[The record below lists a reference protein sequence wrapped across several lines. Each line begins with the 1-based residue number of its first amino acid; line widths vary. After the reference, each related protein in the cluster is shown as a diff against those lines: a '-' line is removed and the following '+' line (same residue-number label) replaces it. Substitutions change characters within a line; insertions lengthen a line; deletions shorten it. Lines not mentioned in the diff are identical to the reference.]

1 MCSLPRI
8 RPRHDLPVTAGAYG
22 TVFGGG
28 TTDGMLAMYSAAGTL
43 SYLSYF
49 GIDGYTDINGV
60 AQTVT
65 VGVSGLAVDL
75 LGHAYVAG
83 FTSQPGTGFPVT
95 NGFQTTY
102 GGGAFDGFLISLK
115 PKGLGSEDLIY
126 STFLGGT
133 DSDQA
138 FAVAVDEAI
147 PANAYVVGTTTSSD
161 ALTAPAVTGFQSA
174 LHGTANAF
182 LATVGQSQAGV
193 ASLSYATYLGGSASD
208 SALGVVSLGTDAV
221 YVAGHAGSFDFP
233 TLNTLQSF
241 SGTGDAFLAK
251 LDTTAAG
258 AASLLYA
265 TLLGGGSDSQGN
277 GVAALPTGEIIVA
290 GSTTSN
296 DFPVAGNPQNGV
308 QPICASCQA
317 GPAKPDAFVVA
328 FAESAATGPIVS
340 FNAPQLDFGNQLF
353 GSPNPPQIGILTNA
367 GTAALTISGIAITG
381 ADASDFSQSN
391 DCPLGPATLVPQASC
406 QLTVNFAPSI
416 PSAETAAVTFTD
428 DAVGSPQSINLTGA
442 GQEPLAT
449 LSAASINFGNQ
460 PAGTVSNS
468 QTLSVTNGGNLAL
481 NISVVN
487 MTGPDVAQFRFTGS
501 NTCTNPPI
509 VQAGASCILNVA
521 FAPQTMGPFSATIAF
536 TDNSG
541 NVSAAS
547 QLVALTGTGTAA
559 APTANIA
566 PAALNFGSESVGA
579 SSGTQSTEL
588 NNTGS
593 LPLQVSSIAIN
604 GTNSSDFKIASGTT
618 CPTGGGTVGVPGSC
632 NVNVLFAPTSTG
644 SKSATLS
651 FSDNASGSPQSVS
664 LSGTGISSPS
674 LTVAPTNVGFQAQ
687 TLKMPSAAS
696 TVTLSN
702 PGTTP
707 VQISAVAIIGPN
719 SGDFV
724 ETNNCPGTLN
734 PSVSCQASVVF
745 QPLAGGARTASL
757 SFADSAAGSPQT
769 VTLSGTGLVPAVT
782 LSPGSLNFA
791 LQLAATSS
799 APATSTLLNAGNGG
813 LVISSLGL
821 SGANATEFSA
831 TQNCG
836 AMLAPGASCNVSVVF
851 QPQAGQAGAA
861 AATLSINDNALDS
874 PETIALSGSADDFSL
889 TASTSGNVTAAVSAG
904 ATANYGLQINSLNGF
919 AGSVAMSCSGAP
931 AQASCSVSPSP
942 VAVSG
947 TGAAPF
953 SVSVSTQQAVAALP
967 GAPVVT
973 KCNHWPPRVAFG
985 ESISLEIAVF
995 VLAVLCAAAFRRRR
1009 AWARLAVASLYIFV
1023 LLAAVAL
1030 TSCGSVSSG
1039 TQTTFQPGTPPGTYT
1054 LTVTGAF
1061 TPGGATQAVSRS
1073 VQLTLA
1079 VQ

>member
-1 MCSLPRI
+1 MFFLDFSLYR
-8 RPRHDLPVTAGAYG
+8 
-22 TVFGGG
+22 
-28 TTDGMLAMYSAAGTL
+28 
-43 SYLSYF
+43 
-49 GIDGYTDINGV
+49 
-60 AQTVT
+60 
-65 VGVSGLAVDL
+65 
-75 LGHAYVAG
+75 
-83 FTSQPGTGFPVT
+83 
-95 NGFQTTY
+95 
-102 GGGAFDGFLISLK
+102 
-115 PKGLGSEDLIY
+115 
-126 STFLGGT
+126 
-133 DSDQA
+133 
-138 FAVAVDEAI
+138 
-147 PANAYVVGTTTSSD
+147 
-161 ALTAPAVTGFQSA
+161 
-174 LHGTANAF
+174 
-182 LATVGQSQAGV
+182 
-193 ASLSYATYLGGSASD
+193 TYLGGSAND

-296 DFPVAGNPQNGV
+296 DFPLAGNSQTGV

-317 GPAKPDAFVVA
+317 SPAEPDAFVVA
-328 FAESAATGPIVS
+328 FAESAATGPIAS
-340 FNAPQLDFGNQLF
+340 FNAPQLDFGNQLV

-367 GTAALTISGIAITG
+367 GTAALTVSGIAITG
-381 ADASDFSQSN
+381 ANASDFSQSN
-391 DCPLGPATLVPQASC
+391 DCPLSPATLAPQATC
-406 QLTVNFAPSI
+406 QITVNFAPSI
-416 PSAETAAVTFTD
+416 PGAESAAISFTD

-509 VQAGASCILNVA
+509 VQAGASCIMNVA
-521 FAPQTMGPFSATIAF
+521 FAPQTMGPFSAAIAF

-541 NVSAAS
+541 NVATAS
-547 QLVALTGTGTAA
+547 QLVSLTGTGTAA

-566 PAALNFGSESVGA
+566 PVTLDFGSESVGA
-579 SSGTQSTEL
+579 SSAPEAVGLS
-588 NNTGS
+588 NTGS
-593 LPLQVSSIAIN
+593 LPLKVSSIAIN
-604 GTNSSDFKIASGTT
+604 GTNASEFKIASGTT
-618 CPTGGGTVGVPGSC
+618 CPVGGGSVGVSASC
-632 NVNVLFAPTSTG
+632 SVNVVFAPTSTG
-644 SKSATLS
+644 AKSATLS
-651 FSDNASGSPQSVS
+651 FSDNASGSPQSVA

-674 LTVAPTNVGFQAQ
+674 LVVAPTNLGFQAQ
-687 TLKMPSAAS
+687 TLKMSSAAS

-702 PGTTP
+702 PGATP
-707 VQISAVAIIGPN
+707 VQISAVSVIGPN
-719 SGDFV
+719 NGDFLQ
-724 ETNNCPGTLN
+724 TNNCPATLN
-734 PSVSCQASVVF
+734 PAAGCQVSVVF
-745 QPLAGGARTASL
+745 QPVAGGARTASL
-757 SFADSAAGSPQT
+757 SFADSAAGSPQI

-782 LSPGSLNFA
+782 LSPGSLNFP
-791 LQLAATSS
+791 LQLAGTSS
-799 APATSTLLNAGNGG
+799 AAASSTLLNAGNGG
-813 LVISSLGL
+813 LAISSLGL
-821 SGANATEFSA
+821 VGANATEFLA

-851 QPQAGQAGAA
+851 QPQPGQAGAA

-874 PETIALSGSADDFSL
+874 PETIALAGSVDDFSL

-904 ATANYGLQINSLNGF
+904 ATANYGLQVNSLNGF

-947 TGAAPF
+947 TGAVPF
-953 SVSVSTQQAVAALP
+953 SVSVSTQQAVAAVP
-967 GAPVVT
+967 GAPVFTEWV
-973 KCNHWPPRVAFG
+973 HWPLSVALG
-985 ESISLEIAVF
+985 ESINLEIVVF
-995 VLAVLCAAAFRRRR
+995 VLVVLCAAAFRRRR
-1009 AWARLAVASLYIFV
+1009 PWAHLAVASVYIFV

-1039 TQTTFQPGTPPGTYT
+1039 TQTSPQLGTPQGTYT
-1054 LTVTGAF
+1054 LTVTGTF
-1061 TPGGATQAVSRS
+1061 TPGGAAQGVSRS

>member
-1 MCSLPRI
+1 M
-8 RPRHDLPVTAGAYG
+8 
-22 TVFGGG
+22 
-28 TTDGMLAMYSAAGTL
+28 
-43 SYLSYF
+43 
-49 GIDGYTDINGV
+49 
-60 AQTVT
+60 
-65 VGVSGLAVDL
+65 
-75 LGHAYVAG
+75 
-83 FTSQPGTGFPVT
+83 
-95 NGFQTTY
+95 
-102 GGGAFDGFLISLK
+102 
-115 PKGLGSEDLIY
+115 
-126 STFLGGT
+126 
-133 DSDQA
+133 
-138 FAVAVDEAI
+138 
-147 PANAYVVGTTTSSD
+147 
-161 ALTAPAVTGFQSA
+161 
-174 LHGTANAF
+174 
-182 LATVGQSQAGV
+182 
-193 ASLSYATYLGGSASD
+193 
-208 SALGVVSLGTDAV
+208 
-221 YVAGHAGSFDFP
+221 
-233 TLNTLQSF
+233 
-241 SGTGDAFLAK
+241 
-251 LDTTAAG
+251 
-258 AASLLYA
+258 
-265 TLLGGGSDSQGN
+265 
-277 GVAALPTGEIIVA
+277 
-290 GSTTSN
+290 
-296 DFPVAGNPQNGV
+296 
-308 QPICASCQA
+308 
-317 GPAKPDAFVVA
+317 A
-328 FAESAATGPIVS
+328 FAESAATGPIAS
-340 FNAPQLDFGNQLF
+340 FNAPQLDFGNQLV

-381 ADASDFSQSN
+381 ANASDFSQSN
-391 DCPLGPATLVPQASC
+391 DCPLGPATLAPQATC

-416 PSAETAAVTFTD
+416 PGAESAAISFTD

-449 LSAASINFGNQ
+449 LSAAAINFGNQ

-509 VQAGASCILNVA
+509 VQAGASCIMNVA
-521 FAPQTMGPFSATIAF
+521 FAPQTMGPFNATIAF

-541 NVSAAS
+541 NISTAS

-588 NNTGS
+588 SNTGS
-593 LPLQVSSIAIN
+593 LPLKVSSIAIN
-604 GTNSSDFKIASGTT
+604 GTNSSEFKIASGTT
-618 CPTGGGTVGVPGSC
+618 CPTGGGTVGVSGSC

-644 SKSATLS
+644 AKSATLS
-651 FSDNASGSPQSVS
+651 FSDNVSGSPQSVS

-707 VQISAVAIIGPN
+707 VQISAVSIIGPN
-719 SGDFV
+719 NGDFV
-724 ETNNCPGTLN
+724 QTNNCPGTVN
-734 PSVSCQASVVF
+734 PGATCQASVVF
-745 QPLAGGARTASL
+745 QPVAGGARTASL

-791 LQLAATSS
+791 LQLAGTSS
-799 APATSTLLNAGNGG
+799 ATASSTLLNAGNGG

-851 QPQAGQAGAA
+851 QPQSGQAGAA

-874 PETIALSGSADDFSL
+874 PETIALSGSVDDFSL

-947 TGAAPF
+947 TGAAPL
-953 SVSVSTQQAVAALP
+953 SVSVSTQRAVAAVP
-967 GAPVVT
+967 GAPVAT
-973 KCNHWPPRVAFG
+973 RWIHWPPDRGFG
-985 ESISLEIAVF
+985 
-995 VLAVLCAAAFRRRR
+995 RKD
-1009 AWARLAVASLYIFV
+1009 
-1023 LLAAVAL
+1023 
-1030 TSCGSVSSG
+1030 
-1039 TQTTFQPGTPPGTYT
+1039 
-1054 LTVTGAF
+1054 
-1061 TPGGATQAVSRS
+1061 
-1073 VQLTLA
+1073 
-1079 VQ
+1079 